1 MFQGEEHE
9 IAVRCIQ
16 GTYTWLSFVKAQSV
30 RKEVTLMVMCGR
42 PIRVEEEV
50 FERKHYFVMKSK
62 VGHR

>member
-30 RKEVTLMVMCGR
+30 RKEVVR
-42 PIRVEEEV
+42 EEV
-50 FERKHYFVMKSK
+50 GEKRGLVVK
-62 VGHR
+62 GLELRTLGLRDP